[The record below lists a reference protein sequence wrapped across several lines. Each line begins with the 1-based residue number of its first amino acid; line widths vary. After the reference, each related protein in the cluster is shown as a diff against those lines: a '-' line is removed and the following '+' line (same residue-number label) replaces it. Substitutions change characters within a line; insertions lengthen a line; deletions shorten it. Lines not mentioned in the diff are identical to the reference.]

1 MPFVSDA
8 EWEIIQRKLACI
20 EELEKR
26 ITALEARLRRYEN
39 PHTPSSM
46 QQFHSCEHKSYG
58 KPGREK
64 GHVGV
69 GRSTPSEIDEHKTT
83 HLKSCPRCGG
93 PIKKRGWRKRYTTDI
108 RPGKAVN
115 TEHDIERGYCA
126 HCDEIVEPVIT
137 EALPNSRF
145 GLQFALYVS
154 FLSVLGITLGK
165 IRVILLHDY
174 GVRVS
179 KGALANT
186 IEQLADYLGD
196 DYEKL
201 KQELLACKDAFAD
214 ETSQPTHGKNA
225 WLWTFVSQTIAYLAV
240 DKSRGQKVA
249 QRVLG
254 EYKGILHS
262 DFWSAYNVLSC
273 LKQKCFA
280 HLKRDLHFIK
290 KTNKNPQ
297 AQKYVRELRALLAAA
312 KREIQRSPLL
322 KARYENKLYAFM
334 DKPWKDKDCMRLNKR
349 LRRHA
354 SEIFTFL
361 ETETETTNNRAER
374 SLRPA
379 VIKRK
384 NTYGSYSMD
393 GAQAH
398 AIMMSFYQ
406 TTQLQ
411 GLEYEPHVKGLIENR
426 LQNSTGN

>member
-1 MPFVSDA
+1 MPFVSDD
-8 EWEIIQRKLACI
+8 EWNSVVAKIVV
-20 EELEKR
+20 LEKQV
-26 ITALEARLRRYEN
+26 ADLQARLRKYEN

-46 QQFHSCEHKSYG
+46 RQFHSCEHKSHG
-58 KPGREK
+58 KPGREQ
-64 GHVGV
+64 GHEGT
-69 GRSTPSEIDEHKTT
+69 GRLTPSEINEHKTRC
-83 HLKSCPRCGG
+83 LKSCPRCGG
-93 PIKKRGWRKRYTTDI
+93 PVQKKGWRKRYTTDI
-108 RPGKAVN
+108 RPGQAVN
-115 TEHDIERGYCA
+115 TEHNIERGYCA

-174 GVRVS
+174 GLHIS

-186 IEQLADYLGD
+186 IEQLANYLGN

-201 KQELLACKDAFAD
+201 RQELLACKDVFGD
-214 ETSQPTHGKNA
+214 ETSQPIHGKKA
-225 WLWTFVSQTIAYLAV
+225 WLWTFVSQTIAYLSV

-249 QRVLG
+249 KRVLG
-254 EYKGILHS
+254 TYKGILHS
-262 DFWSAYNVLSC
+262 DFWSAYNILSC

-280 HLKRDLHFIK
+280 HLKRELHFVK
-290 KTNKNPQ
+290 KTNKSHE
-297 AQKYVRELRALLAAA
+297 AQNYVRGLCALLAAA
-312 KREIQRSPLL
+312 KRETIRSPLL
-322 KARYENKLYAFM
+322 KARYENKLYQFM
-334 DKPWKDKDCMRLNKR
+334 DKHWKDKDCLRLNKR

-354 SEIFTFL
+354 NELFTFL

-384 NTYGSYSMD
+384 NTLGSYSLD

-398 AIMMSFYQ
+398 AVMMSFYQ

-411 GLEYEPHVKGLIENR
+411 GREYEPHIKELIENR